1 MVTSVWESNL
11 TMSFKI
17 KNSLSYNSAVPSL
30 GIEGK
35 NVVPKDIKSG
45 ILIATLFVTTENK
58 SQKEKKN
65 LLCSATGDW
74 GISDSSYKGV
84 E

>member
-1 MVTSVWESNL
+1 MVTSVWKSNL

-17 KNSLSYNSAVPSL
+17 KNSLSYDSAISSL
-30 GIEGK
+30 GIQGK

-58 SQKEKKN
+58 SQKKKKN
-65 LLCSATGDW
+65 LLYSATGDW
-74 GISDSSYKGV
+74 RISDSSYKGV

>member
-11 TMSFKI
+11 TVSFKI
-17 KNSLSYNSAVPSL
+17 KNSLSYDSAISSL
-30 GIEGK
+30 GIQGK

-58 SQKEKKN
+58 SQKKKKIFYIQQQG
-65 LLCSATGDW
+65 TG
-74 GISDSSYKGV
+74 